1 VPFSTVRLPAVSAA
15 LILIVVLCLPRGRSP
30 EQVTE
35 QPVEQPTPAQQT
47 AQAHQTQPQE
57 TSLPPTTLP
66 TTETVTTNAPPP
78 SHEVNPPA
86 DVLPPGPPSAPE
98 NLPSTPQAETS
109 PPGKTPPRP
118 RIAVI
123 IDDMG
128 YDRPM
133 GRQFLQIDADLT
145 FSFLPEAPYTSE
157 LAEQAHRTG
166 RTTLVHLPMEPKDS
180 SWKLGPEALRIGDTA
195 EEISRKTEGMLANV
209 PYAVG
214 ANNHMGSRFTENS
227 QGMRRMLATLKAH
240 SFFFI
245 DSFTTPASLGEI
257 TARQLRLPTA
267 RRHVFLDNTQDPES
281 ICRQLGQLVAQA
293 KQRGQAIGIGH
304 PNQAMFTAL
313 GSCGPAYLAEVELV
327 GVHQLAH

>member
-1 VPFSTVRLPAVSAA
+1 
-15 LILIVVLCLPRGRSP
+15 
-30 EQVTE
+30 
-35 QPVEQPTPAQQT
+35 
-47 AQAHQTQPQE
+47 
-57 TSLPPTTLP
+57 
-66 TTETVTTNAPPP
+66 
-78 SHEVNPPA
+78 
-86 DVLPPGPPSAPE
+86 
-98 NLPSTPQAETS
+98 
-109 PPGKTPPRP
+109 
-118 RIAVI
+118 
-123 IDDMG
+123 MG
-128 YDRPM
+128 YNRPM

-166 RTTLVHLPMEPKDS
+166 RTILVHLPMEPKDS

-214 ANNHMGSRFTENS
+214 ANNHMGSRFTESS

-245 DSFTTPASLGEI
+245 DSFTTPASLGET

-293 KQRGQAIGIGH
+293 QQRGQAIGIGH

-313 GSCGPAYLAEVELV
+313 GSCGPAYFAEVELV

>member
-1 VPFSTVRLPAVSAA
+1 M
-15 LILIVVLCLPRGRSP
+15 
-30 EQVTE
+30 
-35 QPVEQPTPAQQT
+35 
-47 AQAHQTQPQE
+47 
-57 TSLPPTTLP
+57 PPTTLP
-66 TTETVTTNAPPP
+66 TAEAPTP
-78 SHEVNPPA
+78 SNEANPPT
-86 DVLPPGPPSAPE
+86 DVLLPGPPSAPE
-98 NLPSTPQAETS
+98 NLPSTPQAAPS
-109 PPGKTPPRP
+109 LPGKTSPRP

-128 YDRPM
+128 YNRPM

-166 RTTLVHLPMEPKDS
+166 RTILVHLPMEPKDS

-195 EEISRKTEGMLANV
+195 EEISRKTEGMLAKA
-209 PYAVG
+209 PHAVG

-227 QGMRRMLATLKAH
+227 QGMRRMLTTLKAH

-245 DSFTTPASLGEI
+245 DSFTTPASLGET

-313 GSCGPAYLAEVELV
+313 GSCGPAYFSEVELV
-327 GVHQLAH
+327 GVHQLAR

>member
-1 VPFSTVRLPAVSAA
+1 M
-15 LILIVVLCLPRGRSP
+15 
-30 EQVTE
+30 
-35 QPVEQPTPAQQT
+35 
-47 AQAHQTQPQE
+47 
-57 TSLPPTTLP
+57 PPTTLP
-66 TTETVTTNAPPP
+66 AAEAPTAGAPGP
-78 SHEVNPPA
+78 GNEANPPT
-86 DVLPPGPPSAPE
+86 DILQPGTPAAPE
-98 NLPSTPQAETS
+98 NLPSPPQTAIS
-109 PPGKTPPRP
+109 PQKNDSPRP

-128 YDRPM
+128 YNRPM
-133 GRQFLQIDADLT
+133 GRQFLQTAADLT
-145 FSFLPEAPYTSE
+145 FSFLPEAPHTRE
-157 LAEQAHRTG
+157 LAEQAHRAG
-166 RTTLVHLPMEPKDS
+166 RTILVHLPMEPKDS

-245 DSFTTPASLGEI
+245 DSFTTPASLGET

-267 RRHVFLDNTQDPES
+267 RRHVFLDNNQDPES

-313 GSCGPAYLAEVELV
+313 GSCGPAYFSEVELV

>member
-1 VPFSTVRLPAVSAA
+1 MPFSTVRLLAVSAA
-15 LILIVVLCLPRGRSP
+15 LILIAVLCLPRGRSP

-35 QPVEQPTPAQQT
+35 QPAPVQQT
-47 AQAHQTQPQE
+47 AQAQLPE
-57 TSLPPTTLP
+57 TSLSPTTLP
-66 TTETVTTNAPPP
+66 TAEAPTADAPPP
-78 SHEVNPPA
+78 SHEANPPA
-86 DVLPPGPPSAPE
+86 DVLPPGAPAAPE
-98 NLPSTPQAETS
+98 KLLSPPQAATS
-109 PPGKTPPRP
+109 PLGKTSPRP

-128 YDRPM
+128 YTRPM

-166 RTTLVHLPMEPKDS
+166 RTILAHLPMEPKDS

-214 ANNHMGSRFTENS
+214 ANNHMGSRFTESS
-227 QGMRRMLATLKAH
+227 QGMRRMLTTLKAH

-245 DSFTTPASLGEI
+245 DSFTTPASLGET

-281 ICRQLGQLVAQA
+281 ICRQLGHLVAQA

-313 GSCGPAYLAEVELV
+313 GSCGPAYFSEVELV
-327 GVHQLAH
+327 GVQRLAH